1 MSRRLSVEVRGL
13 PVDVVYT
20 ERGQDVVWYLA
31 SINWRLIECD
41 RPLALTRG
49 EIIAIDAA
57 CLSDRAERRRA
68 WNRQLT
74 ARREAAL

>member
-1 MSRRLSVEVRGL
+1 MSRRLRVQVRGL
-13 PVDVVYT
+13 PVDVVYS

-31 SINWRLIECD
+31 SINWRLLTGD
-41 RPLALTRG
+41 RPLGLTEP
-49 EIIAIDAA
+49 EIRAIDTRCVA
-57 CLSDRAERRRA
+57 DRNKRRRA